1 MRELTDGDVLDQY
14 RLGELLARSG
24 MASIFKATDTESGA
38 PVALKI
44 PHLQLES
51 DVVFFERF
59 KREESIG
66 QKVDHPHVVKVL
78 KPRAKSRMYLAMEY
92 VEGKSLRA
100 IMQAAR
106 ALPVDKAL
114 DIAQQVGD
122 ALCYLHA
129 HKVVHRDLKPENVLV
144 TAGGQVKILDF
155 GIALDETARRLT
167 WAGLSSAVGT
177 PDYMAP
183 EQIAGRRGDERTDV
197 YALGTMVFEM
207 LTGELPHEAPNPHAL
222 LSAKTNDDPRPLS
235 YFLPSV
241 DPALDAV
248 VVRAI
253 QRSPRDRY
261 QTVAQFLADLRD
273 PKSAVHAD
281 GSRTTTPG
289 RRRFSA
295 VRRVAVPIVVV
306 LIFGGLI
313 ALVALSHRTA
323 PPLAP
328 STPSPHRE
336 K

>member
-1 MRELTDGDVLDQY
+1 
-14 RLGELLARSG
+14 
-24 MASIFKATDTESGA
+24 
-38 PVALKI
+38 
-44 PHLQLES
+44 
-51 DVVFFERF
+51 
-59 KREESIG
+59 
-66 QKVDHPHVVKVL
+66 
-78 KPRAKSRMYLAMEY
+78 
-92 VEGKSLRA
+92 
-100 IMQAAR
+100 
-106 ALPVDKAL
+106 
-114 DIAQQVGD
+114 
-122 ALCYLHA
+122 
-129 HKVVHRDLKPENVLV
+129 
-144 TAGGQVKILDF
+144 
-155 GIALDETARRLT
+155 
-167 WAGLSSAVGT
+167 
-177 PDYMAP
+177 
-183 EQIAGRRGDERTDV
+183 
-197 YALGTMVFEM
+197 MVFEM
-207 LTGELPHEAPNPHAL
+207 LTGELPHQAPNPHAL